1 MIGDAREFT
10 LARDAAK
17 QTRAQRCFPSQTEF
31 EASLT
36 PERKQELENS
46 LGETSDYFLATIWV
60 TLGTQRFTLYSL
72 LYRSGGANQV
82 RPILRSYGTL

>member
-1 MIGDAREFT
+1 MI
-10 LARDAAK
+10 
-17 QTRAQRCFPSQTEF
+17 
-31 EASLT
+31 
-36 PERKQELENS
+36 
-46 LGETSDYFLATIWV
+46 GETSDYFLATIWV

>member
-1 MIGDAREFT
+1 MG
-10 LARDAAK
+10 K

-36 PERKQELENS
+36 PERKQELENM